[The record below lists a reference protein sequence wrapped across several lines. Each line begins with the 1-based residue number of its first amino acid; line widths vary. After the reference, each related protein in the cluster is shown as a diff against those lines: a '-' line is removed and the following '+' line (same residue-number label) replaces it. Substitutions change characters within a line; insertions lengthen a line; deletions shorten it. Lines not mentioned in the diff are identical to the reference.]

1 MLTTKFLC
9 KCLTSGDFISSLL
22 LQIEGSQSQ
31 FLPQLISIKEF
42 IAWKKGFRSAR
53 EVELTNQDHVAE
65 AFYSKGE
72 INMYQTF
79 IWTNRIRSDSERA
92 LFALPA
98 RLGGLAL
105 TNPVE
110 VAQIEYSHSLLANKQ
125 LADSIV
131 NQHVTHISDRDS
143 DKATKKAISLSNN
156 TRYEKIQADLKNLL
170 PPSMSKMLIYASEK
184 GASSWLTSLPLEKY
198 GYVLSKQYFQ
208 DAICLRYN
216 FLIPN
221 RAVRCICG
229 ELNTV
234 DHTLICKRPVC

>member
-1 MLTTKFLC
+1 ML
-9 KCLTSGDFISSLL
+9 
-22 LQIEGSQSQ
+22 Q
-31 FLPQLISIKEF
+31 
-42 IAWKKGFRSAR
+42 
-53 EVELTNQDHVAE
+53 
-65 AFYSKGE
+65 
-72 INMYQTF
+72 
-79 IWTNRIRSDSERA
+79 SDSERA

-98 RLGGLAL
+98 RLGGLAF

-170 PPSMSKMLIYASEK
+170 PPSTSKMLIYASEK

-234 DHTLICKRPVC
+234 DHTLICKRGPFVNCRHNRLRDVIAALLNKCLPEVSTEPLLLPVTGESLPRGTTLQPGARLFFLVQE